1 MSKLE
6 DLFEKGNEDPFDFG
20 KKKKPKKDLPDYSI
34 ISNSSLLAEDERLR
48 QKYRDLGIDLDR
60 EREEEDRLGL
70 GRKKKGLHD
79 DLEDLGGSVGLL
91 SNYLPKNECIIK
103 EKIYDINKFENK
115 NIILKDNKYFNFEEK
130 IKKEYITKNYNIPSI
145 LGNKFSNIQT
155 SPLGLSL
162 TLGDSASITAD
173 NIGEFALPIVEY
185 IHQTQPDYVV
195 ASDRGARLLGLA
207 VFRLHNR
214 LYGRFPTA
222 DGTMRF
228 RRFSKSNTQ
237 EATEQHMQPLVDE
250 MLHHKKKP
258 TVLVLDDWVCS
269 GGTKRM
275 AQQTFDKLSKG
286 KIKTKFGVLIGGG
299 ADVSGHN
306 PHTSGFAGVTDW
318 RDDSNIIGVRYGNDN
333 WGSNGIRG
341 KPVRSEQARD
351 YRRRMYEGIDKLVD
365 RIAEEG
371 KEAVIARHQ

>member
-6 DLFEKGNEDPFDFG
+6 DLFGKGNEDPFDFG
-20 KKKKPKKDLPDYSI
+20 KKKKPKKDLSDYSI
-34 ISNSSLLAEDERLR
+34 ISNSSLF
-48 QKYRDLGIDLDR
+48 
-60 EREEEDRLGL
+60 EEEDRLGL
-70 GRKKKGLHD
+70 GRKKKGLYD

-91 SNYLPKNECIIK
+91 SNHLIKNNESIIK
-103 EKIYDINKFENK
+103 KEIYNLNKYEKK
-115 NIILKDNKYFNFEEK
+115 NIIEPIKNEYLIFE
-130 IKKEYITKNYNIPSI
+130 KELSKNYNYKIPNM

-155 SPLGLSL
+155 SPLGLNL
-162 TLGDSASITAD
+162 TLGDSASINAD

-250 MLHHKKKP
+250 MLQRKKKP

-275 AQQTFDKLSKG
+275 TQQTFDKLSKG
-286 KIKTKFGVLIGGG
+286 RVKTKFGVLIGGE

-306 PHTSGFAGVTDW
+306 SHTSGFAGVTDW
-318 RDDSNIIGVRYGNDN
+318 RDDSNIIGVKYGNDN
-333 WGSNGIRG
+333 WGTTGI
-341 KPVRSEQARD
+341 KAIPVRSEQARD
-351 YRRRMYEGIDKLVD
+351 YRKRMYEGIDKLVD
-365 RIAEEG
+365 RIVEEG
-371 KEAVIARHQ
+371 KEAVIVRHQ